1 MAVSK
6 RSCRTLQ
13 DIHTLSG
20 SFDRISRPDKAFMKI
35 ACLEM
40 EKARRGTERENA
52 LHRLKNIDA
61 RLQEIEA
68 EKAALLEAPV
78 KIPEGSNSGTDGEK
92 FMARDRAMASP
103 PPRRTSGQRR
113 GERSFPWPAVD
124 VADAYDMLNKFGAL
138 LPWLSRNGE
147 LSVR

>member
-68 EKAALLEAPV
+68 EKAALLEAL
-78 KIPEGSNSGTDGEK
+78 
-92 FMARDRAMASP
+92 
-103 PPRRTSGQRR
+103 
-113 GERSFPWPAVD
+113 GERRSGKHAIDSPGSVG
-124 VADAYDMLNKFGAL
+124 KSGACQN
-138 LPWLSRNGE
+138 SRGFK
-147 LSVR
+147 LRY